1 MYIDFVK
8 NDYSD
13 KSKSEAAQHI
23 EQDKIHL
30 GKIIQERIRN
40 EISEI
45 AERWHEL
52 DDIGYYKIN
61 ERFLDLLKEAEN
73 LYSFGYYIGT
83 ISVIGITSEEFCK
96 YLTSKSNIHDS
107 KLTQIERLK
116 LLKSRNIISR
126 TTFRYFNTIR
136 TIRNDCVHFNVNFKR
151 LSQDELRENAIKV
164 INCYKDGLKE
174 TISPEELPVD
184 KILEKL
190 ISNTKLSFEDFKLR
204 QRNIYKIKNGVD
216 LQIAPGIKNVS
227 FTANYYIAEI
237 DISTNK
243 FKEMTLFDIKRDGIV
258 VVDLTLPQVK
268 MIEEMKLEVGN
279 VILATL
285 LSRVSSVGQ
294 SEEWFLL
301 NIADVFYG
309 NYVLS

>member
-13 KSKSEAAQHI
+13 KSESEAAQHI

-45 AERWHEL
+45 AERWYEL

-61 ERFLDLLKEAEN
+61 ERFFDLLKEAEN

-96 YLTSKSNIHDS
+96 YMASNNNIQDTDL
-107 KLTQIERLK
+107 KQIDRLK
-116 LLKSRNIISR
+116 LLKSRNVISR
-126 TTFRYFNTIR
+126 ATFRHFNTIR
-136 TIRNDCVHFNVNFKR
+136 AIRNDCVHFNVNFKR
-151 LSQDELRENAIKV
+151 LSQDELKERAIKA
-164 INCYKDGLKE
+164 INCYKAGLKE

-184 KILEKL
+184 EVLEKL
-190 ISNTKLSFEDFKLR
+190 ISNTRLSFEDFKLR
-204 QRNIYKIKNGVD
+204 QRNIYKIKNGID
-216 LQIAPGIKNVS
+216 LKIAPGIKNLS
-227 FTANYYIAEI
+227 FTSNYYIAEI
-237 DISTNK
+237 DITTDL
-243 FKEMTLFDIKRDGIV
+243 FKEMTLFDIETGGIV

-268 MIEEMKLEVGN
+268 MIEEMQLEVGN

-301 NIADVFYG
+301 NIADVYYG
-309 NYVLS
+309 HYVI

>member
-13 KSKSEAAQHI
+13 KSESEAAQHI

-40 EISEI
+40 EISDI
-45 AERWHEL
+45 AERWYEL

-96 YLTSKSNIHDS
+96 YLSSRNNTQDS
-107 KLTQIERLK
+107 DFTQIERLK

-126 TTFRYFNTIR
+126 TTFRHFNTIR
-136 TIRNDCVHFNVNFKR
+136 AIRNVCVHFNVDFKR
-151 LSQDELRENAIKV
+151 LSQDELKARAIKV
-164 INCYKDGLKE
+164 INCYKAGLKE

-184 KILEKL
+184 EVLEKL

-204 QRNIYKIKNGVD
+204 QRNIYKIKNGID
-216 LQIAPGIKNVS
+216 LQIAPGIKNLS
-227 FTANYYIAEI
+227 FTSNYYIGEI
-237 DISTNK
+237 DISTER
-243 FKEMTLFDIKRDGIV
+243 FKEMTLFDIERGGIV
-258 VVDLTLPQVK
+258 VVDLTIPQVK
-268 MIEEMKLEVGN
+268 MIEEMKLETGN

-285 LSRVSSVGQ
+285 LSRVSTVGQ

-309 NYVLS
+309 DYVLS